1 MIQIKFKNLERSEIA
16 RDIVL
21 ERTLPFIEKFEDLK
35 SSKISITLEMHNSPA
50 QPGPDYFSVKIYI
63 ANGRYKGISVQKSN
77 TTLYKALADVID
89 HLLEKLNRAGDK
101 QRVRA
106 RAIERKLSQ
115 QTIKDLDEA

>member
-1 MIQIKFKNLERSEIA
+1 MIQVKFRNLERSEIA

-21 ERTLPFIEKFEDLK
+21 ERTLPFIEKFKDLK
-35 SSKISITLEMHNSPA
+35 SSKISITLEMHNSPT

-63 ANGRYKGISVQKSN
+63 ANGRYKGMSVQKSN

-106 RAIERKLSQ
+106 RTMERKMNQ
-115 QTIKDLDEA
+115 QSMKGLT